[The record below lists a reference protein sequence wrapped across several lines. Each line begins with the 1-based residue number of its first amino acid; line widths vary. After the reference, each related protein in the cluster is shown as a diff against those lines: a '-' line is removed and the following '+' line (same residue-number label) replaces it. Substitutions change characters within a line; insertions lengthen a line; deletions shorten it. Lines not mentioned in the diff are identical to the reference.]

1 MGPVP
6 AENPGGTAA
15 ETPSGTV
22 GPVQDRARS
31 FDTVADLYDEMRP
44 RYPDALFDDLLTLG
58 QVPPGAQVLEIGTGP
73 GVATRPL
80 ALRGLRIVGLEPG
93 PALAAVARDNL
104 AEFDAVEIR
113 ETTFE
118 DAELAPASF
127 DLVVSASAWHW
138 VDQEVGPAKVARVL
152 RPGGHLAVWWGHGSL
167 AHDGIR
173 DDSRA
178 VHERWAPEL
187 AASRHAVPGPTTDDE
202 GDDALGRRRRSQIR
216 NALADQ
222 PWFEPVE
229 QRAHPFEITYDADT
243 YVRLLDTYSDYRL
256 LDPEV
261 RRHLFDEL
269 VAVIETNHGGRVTRR
284 YSATLYLTRR
294 NQLAAP

>member
-1 MGPVP
+1 M
-6 AENPGGTAA
+6 
-15 ETPSGTV
+15 
-22 GPVQDRARS
+22 QDRARS

-44 RYPDALFDDLLTLG
+44 RYPDALFDDLLTLA
-58 QVPPGAQVLEIGTGP
+58 QAPPGAQVLEIGTGP

-104 AEFDAVEIR
+104 AEFDSVEIR
-113 ETTFE
+113 QATFE

-138 VDQEVGPAKVARVL
+138 VDQQIGPAKVARVL
-152 RPGGHLAVWWGHGSL
+152 RPGGHLAVWWGHGAL
-167 AHDGIR
+167 ADDRMR

-202 GDDALGRRRRSQIR
+202 GDDALGRLRRSEIR
-216 NALADQ
+216 R
-222 PWFEPVE
+222 PWSTNPGSSPSS
-229 QRAHPFEITYDADT
+229 RAPTRSRSPT
-243 YVRLLDTYSDYRL
+243 TPTPTCGCSTPTPTTGCSTPRSGGR
-256 LDPEV
+256 
-261 RRHLFDEL
+261 LFDEL
-269 VAVIETNHGGRVTRR
+269 MAVIETQPRRSGHPHVLGHALRGPPQPDRRTMTGPGTPPPSGRG
-284 YSATLYLTRR
+284 
-294 NQLAAP
+294 

>member
-1 MGPVP
+1 M
-6 AENPGGTAA
+6 E
-15 ETPSGTV
+15 
-22 GPVQDRARS
+22 DRARS
-31 FDTVADLYDEMRP
+31 FDAVADLYDEMRP
-44 RYPDALFDDLLTLG
+44 RYPDALYDDLLALSEA
-58 QVPPGAQVLEIGTGP
+58 PPGAQVLEIGSGP

-118 DAELAPASF
+118 DAELEPASF
-127 DLVVSASAWHW
+127 DLIVSASAWHW
-138 VDQEVGPAKVARVL
+138 VDPEVGPAKAARVL
-152 RPGGHLAVWWGHGSL
+152 RPGGHLALWWGHGAL
-167 AHDGIR
+167 ADDRMR

-187 AASRHAVPGPTTDDE
+187 ARSRHPTPGPTADDV
-202 GDDALGRRRRSQIR
+202 GDDLVGRRRRSQIR
-216 NALADQ
+216 ASLTDQ
-222 PWFEPVE
+222 PWFEAVE
-229 QRAHPFEITYDADT
+229 ARAHPFEATYDADA

-269 VAVIETNHGGRVTRR
+269 VAVIESRHGGRVTRQ
-284 YSATLYLTRR
+284 YSATLFLVRR
-294 NQLAAP
+294 NQVAAP